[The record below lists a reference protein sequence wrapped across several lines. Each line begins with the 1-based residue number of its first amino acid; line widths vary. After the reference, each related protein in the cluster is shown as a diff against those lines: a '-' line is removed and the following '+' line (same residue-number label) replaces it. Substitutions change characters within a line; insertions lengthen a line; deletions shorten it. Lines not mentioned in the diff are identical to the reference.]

1 MMKLYPRWMRPCNHD
16 SGTTPEAAH
25 GWSEKD
31 DGAGSIIIVELK
43 NGEMYRR
50 YLDDSEDLV
59 LVNSTLF
66 KCSCSCSKT
75 VLMHALVLVRVD
87 NLKTPTVLNC
97 KTEKSAY
104 FMKLTW

>member
-1 MMKLYPRWMRPCNHD
+1 MRPCNHD

-31 DGAGSIIIVELK
+31 DGAGSIIIVELLK

-50 YLDDSEDLV
+50 YLDDSEYLV
-59 LVNSTLF
+59 LANPTLF
-66 KCSCSCSKT
+66 KCSCSCSKNNID
-75 VLMHALVLVRVD
+75 ALVLVPVD
-87 NLKTPTVLNC
+87 NLNTPTVLNC